1 MFLKSKERTKN
12 DEFPDHTYNDMT
24 DDNITIWKNQGIEK
38 VNLKEGKLKE
48 KMNFKEELK
57 KISQN
62 SDSTFYQKWLF
73 SQNSLLNYE
82 KRCYLILFKE
92 TIWNN

>member
-1 MFLKSKERTKN
+1 
-12 DEFPDHTYNDMT
+12 
-24 DDNITIWKNQGIEK
+24 
-38 VNLKEGKLKE
+38 
-48 KMNFKEELK
+48 MNFKEELK

-62 SDSTFYQKWLF
+62 SDITFYQKWLF

-82 KRCYLILFKE
+82 KKCYSILFKE